1 MPPYKTSLSSGE
13 VDLQGAS
20 EQNRDTGQPE
30 GPQGTRG
37 AGQVAL
43 RWLTAVIVIPIVLVL
58 VWFGGWVAFAGAMLA
73 MVAGLSELHYMI
85 RHAGYHRP
93 LIAISVG
100 LSLLFL
106 VAAML
111 PAQRLLILEI
121 GLSVAVLAAFPVLFL
136 RQQLEGA
143 IFDWSLTLA
152 MAIYL
157 GWPVSCLLLL
167 RGNDPATI
175 QFLPTFALYL
185 PRGSWWL
192 LTTLLGV
199 WGCDAAAF
207 FSGRYMG
214 RHRLAPHI
222 SPGKTWEGA
231 AGGLVVAVLAT
242 LLCTVLPLGVPWYL
256 AIVMGLLIG
265 VAAILGDLAESLI
278 KRQFHVKDSG
288 QIMPGHGGML
298 DRIDS
303 LLFAVIVVFLF
314 AQFIGK

>member
-1 MPPYKTSLSSGE
+1 M
-13 VDLQGAS
+13 QGAS
-20 EQNRDTGQPE
+20 EQNRDTGRPE
-30 GPQGTRG
+30 GPQDTGG

-43 RWLTAVIVIPIVLVL
+43 RWLTAVIAIPIVLVL

-73 MVAGLSELHYMI
+73 IVVSLGELYYMI
-85 RHAGYHRP
+85 RHAGHRP
-93 LIAISVG
+93 LIAVSAG

-106 VAAML
+106 VAAMI

-121 GLSVAVLAAFPVLFL
+121 SLSVAVLAAFPVLFL
-136 RQQLEGA
+136 RQQLEGT
-143 IFDWSLTLA
+143 IIDWSLTLA
-152 MAIYL
+152 IAIYL

-175 QFLPTFALYL
+175 QFLPAFALHL

-192 LTTLLGV
+192 LTALLGV
-199 WGCDAAAF
+199 WGFDSAAF
-207 FSGRYMG
+207 FSGRYVG
-214 RHRLAPHI
+214 RHKLAPHI
-222 SPGKTWEGA
+222 SPGKTWEGV
-231 AGGLVVAVLAT
+231 AGGLVVAVLAA
-242 LLCTVLPLGVPWYL
+242 LLCTVLPLGIPWYL

-265 VAAILGDLAESLI
+265 VSAVLGDLAESLI

-314 AQFIGK
+314 AQFIGR

>member
-1 MPPYKTSLSSGE
+1 M
-13 VDLQGAS
+13 QGAS
-20 EQNRDTGQPE
+20 EQNRDTGRPE
-30 GPQGTRG
+30 GPQDTSG

-73 MVAGLSELHYMI
+73 MAISLSELYYMI
-85 RHAGYHRP
+85 RHAGHRP
-93 LIAISVG
+93 LIAVSAG

-106 VAAML
+106 VAAMM
-111 PAQRLLILEI
+111 PAQRLLILEV
-121 GLSVAVLAAFPVLFL
+121 GLSVVVLASFPVLFL
-136 RQQLEGA
+136 RQQLEGT
-143 IFDWSLTLA
+143 IIDWSLTLA
-152 MAIYL
+152 IAIYL
-157 GWPVSCLLLL
+157 GWPMSCLLLL

-175 QFLPTFALYL
+175 QFLPAFALHL
-185 PRGSWWL
+185 SRGSWWL
-192 LTTLLGV
+192 LTALLGV
-199 WGCDAAAF
+199 WGFDSAAF
-207 FSGRYMG
+207 FSGRYVG

-222 SPGKTWEGA
+222 SPGKTWEGV

-242 LLCTVLPLGVPWYL
+242 VFCTVLPLGVPWYL

-265 VAAILGDLAESLI
+265 IAAVLGDLAESLI

-303 LLFAVIVVFLF
+303 LLFVVIVVFLF
-314 AQFIGK
+314 AQFIGR